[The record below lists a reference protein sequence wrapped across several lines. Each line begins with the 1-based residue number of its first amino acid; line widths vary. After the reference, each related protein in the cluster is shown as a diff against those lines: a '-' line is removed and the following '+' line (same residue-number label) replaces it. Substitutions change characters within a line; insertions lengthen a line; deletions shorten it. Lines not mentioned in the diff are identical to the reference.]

1 MALRDNV
8 FTHEAAR
15 NAAKLLVEYANEQK
29 SEIPERLTACRQ
41 RLSKVRREIDNI
53 VSAIAEGM
61 YHESMKEKLDVLEEE
76 KVSLINEISMSD
88 QWVKRYEFTFEDARR
103 YLEKYGRIMEL
114 SPEEQKEVVNRF
126 VSRIT
131 IYHDKFDIDITPW
144 SSKNPDAYTSGFGY
158 DGGDGGARTP
168 DLLDV
173 SEAL

>member
-1 MALRDNV
+1 
-8 FTHEAAR
+8 
-15 NAAKLLVEYANEQK
+15 
-29 SEIPERLTACRQ
+29 
-41 RLSKVRREIDNI
+41 
-53 VSAIAEGM
+53 M

-114 SPEEQKEVVNRF
+114 SPEEQKEVVYRF

-131 IYHDKFDIDITPW
+131 IYHDKLDIDITPW
-144 SSKNPDAYTSGFGY
+144 SSKNPDTYTSGFGY